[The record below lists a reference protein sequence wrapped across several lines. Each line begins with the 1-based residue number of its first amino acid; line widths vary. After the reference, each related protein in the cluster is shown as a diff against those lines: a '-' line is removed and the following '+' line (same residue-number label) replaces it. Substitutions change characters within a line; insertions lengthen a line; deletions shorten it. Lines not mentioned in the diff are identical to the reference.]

1 MCLSVPSLKAGLCSA
16 RVAGLLVALVLAE
29 CRLSA
34 KELLFVPVSILKE
47 IREQDDVN
55 DGCLGLGIAWQE
67 I

>member
-1 MCLSVPSLKAGLCSA
+1 MPSLKAGLCSA

-29 CRLSA
+29 FRLSA